1 MQRGAGFCLTFL
13 RARLYDKFIAIKN
26 REDETMKILKQVGIL
41 FGLCWAGA
49 LIEKLLPITFPAS
62 VIALI
67 LLLALLL
74 VGVVRVDHVQ
84 EKSDFLLGNLP
95 FFFIPVATGIMQYT
109 DVILANGVAFVV
121 ICVVSLVATF
131 AATVWAVTLTMKLID
146 RRNGK

>member
-1 MQRGAGFCLTFL
+1 
-13 RARLYDKFIAIKN
+13 
-26 REDETMKILKQVGIL
+26 
-41 FGLCWAGA
+41 
-49 LIEKLLPITFPAS
+49 
-62 VIALI
+62 
-67 LLLALLL
+67 
-74 VGVVRVDHVQ
+74 VRVDHVQ